1 MGLKRLV
8 AICLLTL
15 ACAAPG
21 QASDDTSS
29 TQQELNQ
36 LFTLVEQS
44 NCVFTR
50 NGSDHDSADA
60 AVHLRLKSRRGK
72 SYYNSTDQY
81 IDRLATKSSWTGKP
95 YSVQCPNEEPQSSNQ
110 WLHGLL
116 DEVRGSSKE

>member
-1 MGLKRLV
+1 
-8 AICLLTL
+8 LLAL
-15 ACAAPG
+15 LYAAPG
-21 QASDDTSS
+21 QAGEDTT
-29 TQQELNQ
+29 TQEELKQ

-60 AVHLRLKSRRGK
+60 ADHLRLKSRRGK
-72 SYYNSTDQY
+72 SYYSTVGQY

-95 YSVQCPNEEPQSSNQ
+95 YSVQCPGEEPQSSNQ

-116 DEVRGSSKE
+116 DESRGLGE